1 EPWLEVEFHGKRLS
15 NGSLFCWDFSME
27 VAASPQEFTF
37 PKKPENVPKDLA
49 KATARYR
56 FHAWLAMGGLM
67 IFGLVYVGLT
77 AWFSWSAYRL
87 LGSAI
92 GGSYNP
98 LADSLKGGGAAILAI
113 FLIKG
118 LFFRRTGS
126 GSKDFQV
133 TAETEPRLFEFLKQV
148 ASEAGAPRPHKVFL
162 SPAVNACVFYD
173 LSLLNFLF
181 PTRKNLEIG
190 LSLVNV
196 LTISELKAVL
206 AHEFGHFAQRSMA
219 VGRWVY
225 TAQQVAT
232 QLIYHRDF
240 LDSFLGFISRI
251 DLRVA
256 WIGWLLQLIVWSI
269 RSILDTM
276 LSLVMLAER
285 ALSREMEFQ
294 ADLVAVSTTGSDAL
308 IHGLYRLQAAD
319 QAWQEATSF
328 LSEQLQKGHATEDV
342 FSVQSRILE
351 HQRKILNDDDF
362 GRVPDLPE
370 EGRDGHRIFTP
381 ELAQPP
387 QMWSTHPQNHLREA
401 NAKKTYI
408 WAELDSR
415 SAWEIFEHPQK
426 LRREM
431 SEHLFKD
438 LEQKPQSMEATLAA
452 LDDSYSKEFLNP
464 DYRGAYLSRSI
475 VDHTKN
481 PEDLFDSSQPAMEE
495 GLYPESLTDEIE
507 KLRNLREEVALL
519 KALRNR
525 TYESPDGKIRFRG
538 EIIRRGQLGDAIET
552 VQKELDSANDHLRD
566 HDRRCR
572 CKHYELAC
580 GFSREWGDYL
590 KKLVGLHHYADH
602 GMRNLIDMNRKL
614 ENTIAVVTADG
625 NVSGREL
632 KRLLADA
639 TTLHLALKRVYGDRK
654 TLKPDGQVLQRLDVE
669 AWDKVLDED
678 YKLPSP
684 SAENIS
690 DFLQHVDG
698 WLHCAISSLSDLN
711 NASLEQLLVIEALIA
726 EHSKN
731 ETHPGPAPLPG
742 VVPAAYDTLVCGDE
756 RELQTKLN
764 LWDRFQTASGFFA
777 GSARFLVSFGM
788 LAGAIYI
795 TIPEVWIE
803 WFQDGNWRNVG
814 PALLEWFRA
823 IDWSAL
829 LSNLKQ
835 RIG

>member
-1 EPWLEVEFHGKRLS
+1 
-15 NGSLFCWDFSME
+15 ME

-37 PKKPENVPKDLA
+37 PKKPDNVPKDLA

-67 IFGLVYVGLT
+67 MFAVVYVSLT

-87 LGSAI
+87 LNNALTGYDD
-92 GGSYNP
+92 GFG
-98 LADSLKGGGAAILAI
+98 DFLKGAGAAILAI
-113 FLIKG
+113 FLVKG
-118 LFFRRTGS
+118 LFFRRAGS

-133 TAETEPRLFEFLKQV
+133 TAESEPRLFEFLNQV

-196 LTISELKAVL
+196 LTVSELKAVL

-251 DLRVA
+251 DLRIA
-256 WIGWLLQLIVWSI
+256 WIGWLLQLVVWAI
-269 RSILDTM
+269 RSILDTL

-308 IHGLYRLQAAD
+308 IHGLYRLQSAD

-328 LSEQLQKGHATEDV
+328 LSEQLQKGHATDDV
-342 FSVQSRILE
+342 FAVQSRILE
-351 HQRKILNDDDF
+351 HQRKILNDEEF
-362 GRVPDLPE
+362 GRVPDLPA
-370 EGRDGHRIFTP
+370 EGREGHRIFTP

-408 WAELDSR
+408 AADLDSR
-415 SAWEIFEHPQK
+415 SAWEIFEDPQM
-426 LRREM
+426 LRRELT
-431 SEHLFKD
+431 EHLFKD
-438 LEQKPQSMEATLAA
+438 LEQKSQTTEETLAA
-452 LDDSYSKEFLNP
+452 LDESYRKEFLNP
-464 DYRGAYLSRSI
+464 SYRGAYLSRSI
-475 VDHTKN
+475 VDHTRN
-481 PEDLFDSSQPAMEE
+481 PDDLFDASQPSVTEE
-495 GLYPESLTDEIE
+495 LYPDSLTDEVE
-507 KLRNLREEVALL
+507 NLRKLREEVALL
-519 KALRNR
+519 KALRDR

-538 EIIRRGQLGDAIET
+538 QIIRRGKLGDAIET
-552 VQKELDSANDHLRD
+552 VQEDLDGANHRLRD
-566 HDRRCR
+566 HDRHCR
-572 CKHYELAC
+572 CKHFEMAC
-580 GFSREWGDYL
+580 AFSREWGDYL
-590 KKLVGLHHYADH
+590 KKLVALHHYADH
-602 GMRNLIDMNRKL
+602 GMRNLIDANRKL
-614 ENTIAVVTADG
+614 DNTFAVVTADG

-639 TTLHLALKRVYGDRK
+639 NTLHLAINRVYGDRK
-654 TLKPDGQVLQRLDVE
+654 TLKPDAQVLQRMDVE

-678 YKLPSP
+678 YKVPSP
-684 SAENIS
+684 TNENIS
-690 DFLQHVDG
+690 NFLQYIDG
-698 WLHCAISSLSDLN
+698 WLHCAISSLSDLQ
-711 NASLEQLLVIEALIA
+711 NASLEQLLVIEAQLA
-726 EHSKN
+726 NHTASD
-731 ETHPGPAPLPG
+731 THPGPAPLPSI
-742 VVPAAYDTLVCGDE
+742 VPTTYDTLVCGDE

-764 LWDRFQTASGFFA
+764 LWDSFQTASGFFPGA
-777 GSARFLVSFGM
+777 MRFLVSFGM

-795 TIPEVWIE
+795 TVPQPWIE
-803 WFQDGNWRNVG
+803 WFQDGNWRNVV
-814 PALLEWFRA
+814 PMFVDWFQN
-823 IDWSAL
+823 IDWAAL
-829 LSNLKQ
+829 VSNLKQ
-835 RIG
+835 RVGI